1 MTGHFKTTIAAA
13 LAIAAGTFST
23 QAAFAG
29 STAVKGVVE
38 LFTSQGC
45 SSCPPADKVLESLA
59 KRKDVVTLGY
69 HVDYWDYL
77 GWKDSLGSPDNT
89 ARQYAYRRSLGSSSV
104 YTPQAVLNG
113 AAHANGGDARSVEK
127 ALKEPLPIQL
137 GVSENASSV
146 LITIP
151 TAAVADQHVQAVMV
165 RYGADRTVAVERGE
179 NRGRS
184 LHYVNPVVS
193 IQTLGMWHG
202 EARELELPNDAV
214 YGDGGD
220 GCAVLLQVIKEDGSP
235 GRILGAVQID

>member
-1 MTGHFKTTIAAA
+1 MKTVIKTAMGALALTIAAFA
-13 LAIAAGTFST
+13 PGTATAG
-23 QAAFAG
+23 A
-29 STAVKGVVE
+29 TAVKGVVE

-45 SSCPPADKVLESLA
+45 SSCPPADKVLEDLA
-59 KRKDVVTLGY
+59 QRDDVVTLGY

-113 AAHANGGDARSVEK
+113 TSHANGGNARAVAK
-127 ALKEPLPIQL
+127 ALVQPLPVQL
-137 GVSENASSV
+137 GVRESASSV
-146 LITIP
+146 LITVP
-151 TAAVADQHVQAVMV
+151 PFAVADQHVQAVMV
-165 RYGADRTVAVERGE
+165 RFGADKTVAVERGE

-184 LHYVNPVVS
+184 LHYVNPVTS

-220 GCAVLLQVIKEDGSP
+220 GCAVLLQVIREDGSP